1 MKRRHFIATLFASAL
16 AVSLRAATPAKR
28 TPRILLRSSWQTVNI
43 GDIAHTPGV
52 LRLLEEQ
59 FPEAE
64 VRLWPVSVGEG
75 VEAMLRKRFPRLTII
90 KTEAEVKTAFAECDF
105 LLHGSGPGLVA
116 EAQLERWDRETGKPF
131 GVFGI
136 TLSAPLASG
145 AFVYG
150 VPTERTI
157 KVLNRARF
165 VFFRDTPSLAY
176 ARSLGC
182 TCPMMEF
189 GPDGAFACDVR
200 DDAAANAFLRANNL
214 VEGRFLCCFSK
225 LRYTPHWLMHQ
236 GRPRDESKHQRN
248 EALKEHDHVP
258 VRAAITAVV
267 RETDFK
273 ILLCPE
279 DTSEMAIEKEL
290 VFDRLPSDVQARVV
304 WREKYWLTDEAL
316 STYLRSAGIFGH
328 EMHSP
333 IMAIGHGIPAIVG
346 RWAEQTSKGYMWR
359 DIGLDDWLFD
369 FDRDDE
375 LVKFVPTVLALA
387 KDPAAARA
395 KAALA
400 RERVRQ
406 RQREM
411 VAALRAKIG

>member
-1 MKRRHFIATLFASAL
+1 MKRRHFLATLFTSAL
-16 AVSLRAATPAKR
+16 AVSLRAVTSAKR
-28 TPRILLRSSWQTVNI
+28 APRILLRSSWQTVNI

-75 VEAMLRKRFPRLTII
+75 VEAMLRKRFPRLVIV
-90 KTEAEVKTAFAECDF
+90 KTEAEVTTAFAECDF

-116 EAQLERWDRETGKPF
+116 EAQLDRWDHETGKPF

-157 KVLNRARF
+157 KVLSRARF

-182 TCPMMEF
+182 TCPILEF

-200 DDAAANAFLRANNL
+200 DDAAAAAFLRANNL

-225 LRYTPHWLMHQ
+225 LRYTPAWLMHQ
-236 GRPRDESKHQRN
+236 GRTRDESKHQRN
-248 EALKEHDHVP
+248 EALKEHDHIP

-267 RETDFK
+267 RKTDFK

-290 VFDRLPSDVQARVV
+290 VFDRLPSDVQTRVV

-316 STYLRSAGIFGH
+316 STYVRSAGIFGH

-333 IMAIGHGIPAIVG
+333 IMAIGQGIPAIVG
-346 RWAEQTSKGYMWR
+346 RWAEQTSKGCMWR

-375 LVKFVPTVLALA
+375 LTKFVPTVLALV
-387 KDPAAARA
+387 KDPAAARV

-400 RERVRQ
+400 RDRVRQ

-411 VAALRAKIG
+411 MATLRAKIG